1 MAAPTSVRIT
11 RAEAAVIDA
20 ILRAEDHPHPDPAL
34 CIARRV
40 NYETTPEYKAWSRAW
55 TLVRLARINL
65 AVIRAQH
72 ARRQAVTS

>member
-1 MAAPTSVRIT
+1 MAAPTSARVL

-20 ILRAEDHPHPDPAL
+20 TLRAEDVPPPDIDL
-34 CIARRV
+34 LIATRKP
-40 NYETTPEYKAWSRAW
+40 YERTREYQAWSQAW

-72 ARRQAVTS
+72 ARRQAVTP